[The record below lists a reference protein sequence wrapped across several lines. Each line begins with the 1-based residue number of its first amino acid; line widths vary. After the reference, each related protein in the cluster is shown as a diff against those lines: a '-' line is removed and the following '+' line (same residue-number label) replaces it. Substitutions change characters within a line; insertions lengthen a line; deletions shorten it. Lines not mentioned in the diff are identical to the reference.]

1 MKKSKLWTLIKY
13 FVSIDFFAIL
23 SIRQNIK
30 TKGKRAASFQGA
42 MGIIFFAIMFIW
54 GAPKLGK
61 FLANNF
67 QTEFGKATLTTFS
80 VGIFIVTLFL
90 SLATAFVFIEKNN
103 ETEILLSLP
112 ISGSDIF
119 LSRIYS
125 LAITFFISFF
135 LIFVIAFGVTGYT
148 LGKGI
153 DFYIFTFLGLILLNL
168 EAILLTGVII
178 LIFGKLLRTSKIFNR
193 FLKLIYGL
201 FTIGLFV
208 VYMIFTQA
216 ASNPALGIN
225 LGKIVVDFDK
235 KLSSIFFFVVW
246 MKKILISD
254 SIITSITN
262 LGIGLIICIVL
273 SFLLKYFADR
283 NYLEILRS
291 VNVVSK
297 ESKAVIEKRKKQ
309 GVAHSRQYKLVVLF
323 KKEFNEIITTPTYFM
338 QVIMIDLM
346 VLIGGGIAVY
356 YGLKFKSQL
365 TFAINYLVSTTSIG
379 YLLIAG
385 FGVGAG
391 LGLFC
396 GLSSLTTSS
405 VSREGKSFW
414 VIATAPIGINTHII
428 SRIFACQV
436 LHFISAL
443 IIIALSM
450 ILYIFNPLVY
460 VAVIFGMFLT
470 LFTSGS
476 LNMILGLINPYF
488 DWKTPKEALNGGAGG
503 MNVFVSILI
512 NYGLYGLII
521 FTTIKMF
528 KWNYDVPYIVLADV
542 IIILLTAIISY
553 LIDRKL
559 FRRLLKRL

>member
-1 MKKSKLWTLIKY
+1 MKQSKLWTLIKY

-23 SIRQNIK
+23 SIRQNLK

-42 MGIIFFAIMFIW
+42 AGIIFLAIMFIW

-61 FLANNF
+61 FLASNF
-67 QTEFGKATLTTFS
+67 QTAIGSASITTFS
-80 VGIFIVTLFL
+80 VGIFVITLFL

-112 ISGSDIF
+112 VSGSDIF

-201 FTIGLFV
+201 FTIGLFI

-216 ASNPALGIN
+216 ASNPALGVN
-225 LGKIVVDFDK
+225 LGKILVDFDK

-246 MKKILISD
+246 IKKIVISND
-254 SIITSITN
+254 IMTSVVN
-262 LGIGLIICIVL
+262 LGIGLIICIIL
-273 SFLLKYFADR
+273 SFLLKFFAER

-291 VNVVSK
+291 VNVVSQ

-309 GVAHSRQYKLVVLF
+309 GVAHARQYKLIVLV
-323 KKEFNEIITTPTYFM
+323 KKEFNQIITTPTYFM
-338 QVIMIDLM
+338 QVVMIDLM
-346 VLIGGGIAVY
+346 VVIMSCIAVY
-356 YGLKFKSQL
+356 YGLKFKSQFK
-365 TFAINYLVSTTSIG
+365 FAVNFAVSNQPIG
-379 YLLIAG
+379 YLLAIA
-385 FGVGAG
+385 FGIGAV

-405 VSREGKSFW
+405 VSREGKAFW
-414 VIATAPIGINTHII
+414 VIATAPIGINTHIM
-428 SRIFACQV
+428 SRIIACQV
-436 LHFISAL
+436 LHFISA
-443 IIIALSM
+443 IIVILLSM
-450 ILYIFNPLVY
+450 ILYIFNPILY
-460 VAVIFGMFLT
+460 LAVILGMSLT

-488 DWKTPKEALNGGAGG
+488 DWKTPKEAMNGGSGG
-503 MNVFVSILI
+503 ISVFVSILI
-512 NYGLYGLII
+512 NYGLYALLI
-521 FTTIKMF
+521 FVTVKMIKWDY
-528 KWNYDVPYIVLADV
+528 KAPAV
-542 IIILLTAIISY
+542 ILTNICIILLTAIISY

-559 FRRLLKRL
+559 FKRLLRRL

>member
-1 MKKSKLWTLIKY
+1 MKQSKLWTLIKY

-23 SIRQNIK
+23 SIRQNLK

-42 MGIIFFAIMFIW
+42 AGIIFLAIMFIW

-61 FLANNF
+61 FLASNF
-67 QTEFGKATLTTFS
+67 QTAIGSASITTFS
-80 VGIFIVTLFL
+80 VGIFVITLFL

-112 ISGSDIF
+112 VSGSDIF

-201 FTIGLFV
+201 FTIGLFI

-216 ASNPALGIN
+216 ASNPALGVN
-225 LGKIVVDFDK
+225 LGKILVDFDK

-246 MKKILISD
+246 IKKIVISND
-254 SIITSITN
+254 IMTSVVN
-262 LGIGLIICIVL
+262 LGIGLIICIIL
-273 SFLLKYFADR
+273 SFLLKFFAER

-291 VNVVSK
+291 VNVVSQ

-309 GVAHSRQYKLVVLF
+309 GVAHARQYKLIVLI
-323 KKEFNEIITTPTYFM
+323 KKEFNQIITTPTYFM
-338 QVIMIDLM
+338 QVVMIDLM
-346 VLIGGGIAVY
+346 VVIMSCIAVY
-356 YGLKFKSQL
+356 YGLKFKSQFK
-365 TFAINYLVSTTSIG
+365 FAVNFVVSNQPIG
-379 YLLIAG
+379 YLLAIA
-385 FGVGAG
+385 FGIGAI

-405 VSREGKSFW
+405 VSREGKAFW
-414 VIATAPIGINTHII
+414 VIATAPIGINTHIM
-428 SRIFACQV
+428 SRIIACQV
-436 LHFISAL
+436 LHFISA
-443 IIIALSM
+443 IIVILLSM
-450 ILYIFNPLVY
+450 ILYIFNPILY
-460 VAVIFGMFLT
+460 LAVILGMSLT

-488 DWKTPKEALNGGAGG
+488 DWKTPKEAMNGGSGG
-503 MNVFVSILI
+503 ISVFVSILI
-512 NYGLYGLII
+512 NYGLYALLI
-521 FTTIKMF
+521 FVTVKMIKWDY
-528 KWNYDVPYIVLADV
+528 KAPTVILAN
-542 IIILLTAIISY
+542 ICIILLTAIISY

-559 FRRLLKRL
+559 FKRLLRRL

>member
-23 SIRQNIK
+23 SIRQNLK
-30 TKGKRAASFQGA
+30 TKGKRSASFQGVA
-42 MGIIFFAIMFIW
+42 GILFFVIMFVW
-54 GAPKLGK
+54 GAPKLGR

-67 QTEFGKATLTTFS
+67 QTTIGRASLTTFS
-80 VGIFIVTLFL
+80 VGIFVVTLFL

-135 LIFVIAFGVTGYT
+135 LIFVIAFGITGYT
-148 LGKGI
+148 LKKGI

-168 EAILLTGVII
+168 EAILLTGVI
-178 LIFGKLLRTSKIFNR
+178 
-193 FLKLIYGL
+193 
-201 FTIGLFV
+201 
-208 VYMIFTQA
+208 M
-216 ASNPALGIN
+216 
-225 LGKIVVDFDK
+225 
-235 KLSSIFFFVVW
+235 LSSIFFFVVW

-254 SIITSITN
+254 NLITSIAN

-273 SFLLKYFADR
+273 SLLLKFFAER

-291 VNVVSK
+291 VNVVSR
-297 ESKAVIEKRKKQ
+297 ESKAVIEKRKRQ
-309 GVAHSRQYKLVVLF
+309 GVAHSKQYKLVVLF

-338 QVIMIDLM
+338 QVIMIDIM
-346 VLIGGGIAVY
+346 VLIIASIAVY

-365 TFAINYLVSTTSIG
+365 VFALNVLVSSTSLG
-379 YLLIAG
+379 YLFVSA
-385 FGVGAG
+385 FGVGAC

-428 SRIFACQV
+428 SKIFACQV
-436 LHFISAL
+436 LHFISA
-443 IIIALSM
+443 IIVVALSM
-450 ILYIFNPLVY
+450 VLYVFNPLVY
-460 VAVIFGMFLT
+460 VAVILGMALT

-488 DWKTPKEALNGGAGG
+488 DWKTPKEALNGGSGG
-503 MNVFVSILI
+503 INIFISILI

-521 FTTIKMF
+521 FVTVKMI
-528 KWNYDVPYIVLADV
+528 KWNYNIPYVVLADL
-542 IIILLTAIISY
+542 IIILITAIISY

-559 FRRLLKRL
+559 FKRLLRRL

>member
-1 MKKSKLWTLIKY
+1 MKKSKLFTLIKY

-23 SIRQNIK
+23 SIRQNLK
-30 TKGKRAASFQGA
+30 TKGKRAASIQGS
-42 MGIIFFAIMFIW
+42 MGLLFFAIMFIW
-54 GAPKLGK
+54 GAPKLGQ
-61 FLANNF
+61 FLASNF
-67 QTEFGKATLTTFS
+67 QTEFGNASLTTFS

-208 VYMIFTQA
+208 VYMVFTQA

-225 LGKIVVDFDK
+225 LGKIIVDFDK
-235 KLSSIFFFVVW
+235 KLSSIFFFVIW
-246 MKKILISD
+246 MKKILISE
-254 SIITSITN
+254 SIITSIIN
-262 LGIGLIICIVL
+262 LGIGLIICIGL
-273 SFLLKYFADR
+273 SFLLKFFADR

-323 KKEFNEIITTPTYFM
+323 KKEFSEILTTPTYLM
-338 QVIMIDLM
+338 QVIIIDLM
-346 VLIGGGIAVY
+346 VVIGGCIGIY
-356 YGLKFKSQL
+356 YGLKFKDQL
-365 TFAINYLVSTTSIG
+365 QIFISIIISRAPLVYILTG
-379 YLLIAG
+379 G
-385 FGVGAG
+385 FGIGAC

-414 VIATAPIGINTHII
+414 VLATAPIGINTHII

-436 LHFISAL
+436 IHFISAL
-443 IIIALSM
+443 VIILLSM
-450 ILYIFNPLVY
+450 VLYIFNPLVY
-460 VAVIFGMFLT
+460 LAVILGMFLT

-476 LNMILGLINPYF
+476 LNMVIGLINPYF
-488 DWKTPKEALNGGAGG
+488 DWKTPKEALNGGSGQI
-503 MNVFVSILI
+503 NVFVSILI

-521 FTTIKMF
+521 FTTVKMIQ
-528 KWNYDVPYIVLADV
+528 WNYDLPYIILANL
-542 IIILLTAIISY
+542 IIILLTATISY
-553 LIDRKL
+553 IINTRL
-559 FRRLLKRL
+559 FKRLLKRL

>member
-1 MKKSKLWTLIKY
+1 MKQSKLWTLIKY

-23 SIRQNIK
+23 SIRQNLK

-42 MGIIFFAIMFIW
+42 AGIIFLAIMFIW

-61 FLANNF
+61 FLASNF
-67 QTEFGKATLTTFS
+67 QTAIGSASITTFS
-80 VGIFIVTLFL
+80 VGIFVITLFL

-112 ISGSDIF
+112 VSGSDIF

-201 FTIGLFV
+201 FTIGLFI

-216 ASNPALGIN
+216 ASNPALGVN
-225 LGKIVVDFDK
+225 LGKILVDFDK

-246 MKKILISD
+246 IKKIVISND
-254 SIITSITN
+254 IMTSVVN
-262 LGIGLIICIVL
+262 LGIGLIICIIL
-273 SFLLKYFADR
+273 SFLLKFFAER

-291 VNVVSK
+291 VNVVSQ

-309 GVAHSRQYKLVVLF
+309 GVAHARQYKLIVLV
-323 KKEFNEIITTPTYFM
+323 KKEFNQIITTPTYFM
-338 QVIMIDLM
+338 QVVMIDLM
-346 VLIGGGIAVY
+346 VVIMSCIAVY
-356 YGLKFKSQL
+356 YGLKFKSQFK
-365 TFAINYLVSTTSIG
+365 FAVNFAVSNQPIG
-379 YLLIAG
+379 YLLAIA
-385 FGVGAG
+385 FGIGAI

-405 VSREGKSFW
+405 VSREGKAFW
-414 VIATAPIGINTHII
+414 VIATAPIGINTHIM
-428 SRIFACQV
+428 SRIIACQV
-436 LHFISAL
+436 LHFISA
-443 IIIALSM
+443 IIVILLSM
-450 ILYIFNPLVY
+450 ILYIFNPILY
-460 VAVIFGMFLT
+460 LAVILGMSLT

-488 DWKTPKEALNGGAGG
+488 DWKTPKEAMNGGSGG
-503 MNVFVSILI
+503 ISVFVSILI
-512 NYGLYGLII
+512 NYGLYALLI
-521 FTTIKMF
+521 FVTVKMIKWDY
-528 KWNYDVPYIVLADV
+528 KVPAV
-542 IIILLTAIISY
+542 ILTNICIILLTAIISY

-559 FRRLLKRL
+559 FKRLLRRL